1 MGFFL
6 NVMRISLKISILF
19 VIIWFIGKMSFFYLQ
34 LFQDEAGVK
43 VQVMWNILCLLMGMT
58 IGTWIEKRRELASEN
73 SALND
78 IKNTMGSGI
87 VYTVLVSFLIYLYYA
102 KIDPGYNERQL
113 AIAEAS
119 VNKMLDDPKEMAK
132 IKKNNPDLESLT
144 REEIYE
150 KAIANQKAMF
160 SPGSTMT
167 ISLLG
172 MLLLST
178 VNAIILT
185 VIFRRVLFKQ
195 RTL

>member
-58 IGTWIEKRRELASEN
+58 IGTWIEKRRESASEN

-172 MLLLST
+172 MLLVST

>member
-132 IKKNNPDLESLT
+132 IKQNNPDLESLT

>member
-58 IGTWIEKRRELASEN
+58 IGTWIEKRRESASEN

>member
-1 MGFFL
+1 
-6 NVMRISLKISILF
+6 MRISLKISILF

-58 IGTWIEKRRELASEN
+58 IGTWIEKRRESASEN

>member
-58 IGTWIEKRRELASEN
+58 IGTWIEKRRESASEN

-78 IKNTMGSGI
+78 IKNTIGSGI

>member
-1 MGFFL
+1 MGFFSYC
-6 NVMRISLKISILF
+6 MRISLKISILF

-43 VQVMWNILCLLMGMT
+43 MQVMWNILCLLMGMT
-58 IGTWIEKRRELASEN
+58 IGTWIEKRKESASEN

-87 VYTVLVSFLIYLYYA
+87 VYTALVSFMIYLYYA
-102 KIDPGYNERQL
+102 KIDPSYNQRQL
-113 AIAEAS
+113 AIAEAA

-150 KAIANQKAMF
+150 KAISNQKAMF

>member
-43 VQVMWNILCLLMGMT
+43 IQVMWNILCLLMGMT

>member
-58 IGTWIEKRRELASEN
+58 IGTWIEKRRESASEN

-160 SPGSTMT
+160 SPGSSMT

>member
-58 IGTWIEKRRELASEN
+58 IGTWIEKRRESASEN

-87 VYTVLVSFLIYLYYA
+87 VYTILVSFLIYLYYA

>member
-1 MGFFL
+1 
-6 NVMRISLKISILF
+6 
-19 VIIWFIGKMSFFYLQ
+19 
-34 LFQDEAGVK
+34 
-43 VQVMWNILCLLMGMT
+43 
-58 IGTWIEKRRELASEN
+58 
-73 SALND
+73 
-78 IKNTMGSGI
+78 
-87 VYTVLVSFLIYLYYA
+87 
-102 KIDPGYNERQL
+102 
-113 AIAEAS
+113 
-119 VNKMLDDPKEMAK
+119 MAK